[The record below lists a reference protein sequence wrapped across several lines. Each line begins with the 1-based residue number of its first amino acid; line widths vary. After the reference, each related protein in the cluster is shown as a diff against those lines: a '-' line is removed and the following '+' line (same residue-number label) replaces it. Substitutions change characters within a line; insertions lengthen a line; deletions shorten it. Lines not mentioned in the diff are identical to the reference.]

1 MSIFTDS
8 AFFRERRAAA
18 LPTPAQVR
26 ALNEKNRGEDQI
38 NFDRPPPVKI
48 ESLGLF
54 IKYGTHVT
62 VAEIQTQMMIRTELR
77 GRVPV
82 PEVFGW
88 TQDQGQTFLYM
99 SLVNG
104 DPLHQRWPDMTR
116 DERSQIC
123 AELRWTASAWRS
135 LSQNGNGCYIG
146 SVYKQPL
153 NDIFF
158 TLNELVVGPFEGTDA
173 VQQFQRELD
182 IDVASP
188 GPIVFTHNDL
198 VACNILVA
206 KTSAKLAAVV
216 DWGQAGWYPAYWEY
230 CKARRVN
237 VPDDRFYHEFEQEW
251 KREYLPQIVDA
262 VDEEEVWYPFLRFAL
277 SKI

>member
-1 MSIFTDS
+1 MKVFPDS

-26 ALNEKNRGEDQI
+26 DINAKNRGKDKVG
-38 NFDRPPPVKI
+38 FDRPPPVKI

-62 VAEIQTQMMIRTELR
+62 VTEIRTQMMVREKLM

-99 SLVNG
+99 SLVHG
-104 DPLHQRWPDMTR
+104 DPLHERWPTMTR

-123 AELRWTASAWRS
+123 AELRWTANAWKS
-135 LSQNGNGCYIG
+135 LKQDEDDCYIG
-146 SVYKQPL
+146 SEQKQPL
-153 NDIFF
+153 NNIFF
-158 TLNELVVGPFEGTDA
+158 TMNAEVVGPFQGIDA
-173 VQQFQRELD
+173 IQQFQSALG
-182 IDVASP
+182 IDVVNP

-198 VACNILVA
+198 VACNILVG
-206 KTSAKLAAVV
+206 KTSARLAAIV

-237 VPDDRFYHEFEQEW
+237 VPDYRFFNEYEQEW
-251 KREYLPQIVDA
+251 KSEYLPRIVDA
-262 VDEEEVWYPFLRFAL
+262 VDEETVWYPFLRFAM